1 MKRYATAKQVDELTK
16 TVRVL
21 TERILE
27 LTQWQAYQSMKQNP
41 YIIAPKMREEIL
53 AQTKTSNPI
62 LYFHFKEL
70 FLQNPPISLSSETV
84 EKCLALCKLKTET
97 QKT

>member
-16 TVRVL
+16 AIRTL
-21 TERILE
+21 AERILE
-27 LTQWQAYQSMKQNP
+27 LAQWQAYQSMKQNP

-53 AQTKTSNPI
+53 AQTNVSNPI

-70 FLQNPPISLSSETV
+70 FLQNPPIFSYFQLQQKKMSKTDY
-84 EKCLALCKLKTET
+84 EKKATKS
-97 QKT
+97 